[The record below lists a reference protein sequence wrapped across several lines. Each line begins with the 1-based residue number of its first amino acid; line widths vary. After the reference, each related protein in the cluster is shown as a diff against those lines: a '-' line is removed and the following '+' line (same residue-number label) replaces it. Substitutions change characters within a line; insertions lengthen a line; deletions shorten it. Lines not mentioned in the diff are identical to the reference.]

1 MKALYVVYVIVLLGA
16 LGVAYNMYSSLQKVE
31 QNAFNCLKL
40 EMPEQD
46 ECFKKVGRQA
56 ANLDKAVKA
65 ITGQN

>member
-1 MKALYVVYVIVLLGA
+1 MKALYVVYGIVLLGA

-31 QNAFNCLKL
+31 QNAISCLKL

-46 ECFKKVGRQA
+46 KCFEKVGRQA